1 MAVVAGLGRTTGSA
15 CGKVPIFD
23 VTVLASTAAPPVVV
37 TTAVDPR
44 RWEPPTVLTMWSASA
59 SVMKSSTTRIRGSQ
73 LATVILALPSE
84 FIALSA
90 SWIAS
95 RSAAASRNRFSVR
108 GGVWRARARGVS
120 GQGGAPC
127 VSS

>member
-1 MAVVAGLGRTTGSA
+1 MAVAAGGGGRTTGSA

-23 VTVLASTAAPPVVV
+23 VTVFASTAAPPVVV
-37 TTAVDPR
+37 TTAVEPSLL
-44 RWEPPTVLTMWSASA
+44 EPPTVLTMWSASA

-73 LATVILALPSE
+73 LATVTLALPSE

-95 RSAAASRNRFSVR
+95 KSAAGRASRDRQRKPTAES
-108 GGVWRARARGVS
+108 
-120 GQGGAPC
+120 
-127 VSS
+127 